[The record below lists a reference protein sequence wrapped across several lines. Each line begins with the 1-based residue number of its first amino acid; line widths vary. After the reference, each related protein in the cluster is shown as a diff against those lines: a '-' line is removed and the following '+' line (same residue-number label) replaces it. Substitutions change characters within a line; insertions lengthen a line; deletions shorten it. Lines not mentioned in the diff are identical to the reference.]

1 MNTWNI
7 PIESEYIDGVENLY
21 ITLPE
26 EILSL
31 LDLSEGDEVEFIDNQ
46 DGSFKIQKF
55 LNVQSETK

>member
-7 PIESEYIDGVENLY
+7 PIESEYIDGVESLY

-55 LNVQSETK
+55 LNVQTETK